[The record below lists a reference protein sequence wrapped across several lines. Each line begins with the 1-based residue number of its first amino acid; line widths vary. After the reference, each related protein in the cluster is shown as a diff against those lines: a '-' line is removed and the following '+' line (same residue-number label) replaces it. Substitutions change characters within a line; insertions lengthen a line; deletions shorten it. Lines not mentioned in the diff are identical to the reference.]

1 MLEHGGKIRQAAQRY
16 NIALEDWLDLSTGIN
31 PNGWPLPE
39 IPASL
44 WTRLPEE
51 DDGLE
56 QAAQAYYASGPIL
69 AVAGSQA
76 AIQALPRLRA
86 HSRVAVLSPGYAEH
100 AAAWRRAGHEVSAC
114 AAEHLDEAIAH
125 NDVVVVIHP
134 NNPSG
139 VRFATEQLLD
149 WHQRLAARGGWL
161 VIDEAFM
168 DSTPELSLCAHA
180 SNQGLIVL
188 RSLGKFF
195 GLAGARVGF
204 VCAHPSL
211 LDALQALLGPWCIN
225 AAARWVAAAALS
237 DHQWQMTARQQL
249 LAASERLHSLLSEH
263 GLTPS
268 GGSTLF
274 QWICIPSASELH
286 QALAQRGILT
296 RLFNQPD
303 SLRFGL
309 PATEVEW
316 TRLDKALY
324 ELTSHK

>member
-56 QAAQAYYASGPIL
+56 QAAQAYYGSGPIL

-237 DHQWQMTARQQL
+237 DHQWQITARQQL
-249 LAASERLHSLLSEH
+249 LAAGERLHSLLSKH

-274 QWICIPSASELH
+274 QWICTSSASDLH

-316 TRLDKALY
+316 ARLDKALY